1 MEEIASD
8 SMKNSDVI
16 KLVSACQQGSR
27 DAQRELYEKFGQRV
41 YQLAFRIV
49 GANDA
54 EDLTQQ
60 IFLQLFQK
68 IKQFN
73 GESQFQTWMFR
84 LASNE
89 CLMHLRS
96 GKRNREILQSMDQ
109 PQNSLAASVQV
120 DAADLLDAA
129 LARLEPDLRTVFVLR
144 EMENLNYQELS
155 DALEISEGTV
165 ASRLNRARK
174 LLREHLVDL
183 GWEPQHEL

>member
-8 SMKNSDVI
+8 PMKNSDVI
-16 KLVSACQQGSR
+16 KLVSACQQGHR
-27 DAQRELYEKFGQRV
+27 DAQRELYETFGQRV
-41 YQLAFRIV
+41 YQLAVRIV

-68 IKQFN
+68 MKQFN

-96 GKRNREILQSMDQ
+96 GKRQREVLQAMDQ
-109 PQNSLAASVQV
+109 PNESMPASAQV
-120 DAADLLDAA
+120 DVADLLETA

-155 DALEISEGTV
+155 DVLEISEGTV
-165 ASRLNRARK
+165 ASRLSRARK

-183 GWEPQHEL
+183 GWEP

>member
-16 KLVSACQQGSR
+16 KLVSACQHGSR
-27 DAQRELYEKFGQRV
+27 DAQRELYETFGQQV

-49 GANDA
+49 GTNDA

-68 IKQFN
+68 IRQFN

-84 LASNE
+84 LATNE

-96 GKRNREILQSMDQ
+96 GKRNREVLQSMGQ
-109 PQNSLAASVQV
+109 PSESMAASVQV
-120 DAADLLDAA
+120 DVADLLETA

-155 DALEISEGTV
+155 DALEISDGTV

-174 LLREHLVDL
+174 LLREYLVDL
-183 GWEPQHEL
+183 GWEP